1 MWIFLKRLFII
12 KNKIKHTCF
21 FSFFQDL
28 NPDQYVSAQ
37 QIRLLYSWC
46 IKQNKDSTL
55 KHWKNHPKKTTFLL
69 ILSSWRLKR
78 MFDYAVGNWVVV
90 TYGNQRFSGFIEDET
105 VKILYF
111 LPCKQEVLQKRSVL
125 IAKRT
130 SF

>member
-1 MWIFLKRLFII
+1 
-12 KNKIKHTCF
+12 
-21 FSFFQDL
+21 
-28 NPDQYVSAQ
+28 
-37 QIRLLYSWC
+37 
-46 IKQNKDSTL
+46 
-55 KHWKNHPKKTTFLL
+55 
-69 ILSSWRLKR
+69 

-90 TYGNQRFSGFIEDET
+90 THGNQRFSGFIEDET